1 LTSSS
6 FNLALNGTIEQ
17 EAGLVDAIPALK
29 VLNSLPKI
37 GGLLKTFNDSAKL
50 KGEIS
55 PSLNFGANFAQD
67 ATGKL
72 LFKNGSGNLD
82 INLKTTLSSKISD
95 RINARLWAS
104 GGGGAVLGVPDP
116 HLSANSI

>member
-1 LTSSS
+1 LSGQTGFTVANKSIKGTGSGAGAFLFNCGNGLSLTSSS

-50 KGEIS
+50 KER
-55 PSLNFGANFAQD
+55 F
-67 ATGKL
+67 
-72 LFKNGSGNLD
+72 
-82 INLKTTLSSKISD
+82 
-95 RINARLWAS
+95 R
-104 GGGGAVLGVPDP
+104 
-116 HLSANSI
+116 HH